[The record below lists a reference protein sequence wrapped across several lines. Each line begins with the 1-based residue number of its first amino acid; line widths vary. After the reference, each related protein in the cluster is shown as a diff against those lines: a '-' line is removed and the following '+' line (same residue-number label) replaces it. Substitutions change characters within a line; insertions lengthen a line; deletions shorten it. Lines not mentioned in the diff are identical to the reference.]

1 MRNMTW
7 HRGSFLVVPLALAA
21 CAPGR
26 AGGDP
31 FAGGSSSEARNRPAV
46 RVGLEVV
53 CDQCWVSYST
63 GSEAGSTKASPA
75 NQVWSLRLVRYP
87 ISLETVRLSATADRS
102 AVERVR
108 IFVNGELVAS
118 AENRGG
124 DPRETLCAAV
134 VIPRPAD
141 AADPA
146 EGFGCG
152 S

>member
-1 MRNMTW
+1 MCTMMR
-7 HRGSFLVVPLALAA
+7 HLFLVVPLALVA

-26 AGGDP
+26 GAGDP
-31 FAGGSSSEARNRPAV
+31 FAAGSSSGAANRPAV

-63 GSEAGSTKASPA
+63 GSEAGSTKASAA

-87 ISLETVRLSATADRS
+87 ISLETVHLSATGDRS

-108 IFVNGELVAS
+108 IFVNGELAAS
-118 AENRGG
+118 VENSAA
-124 DPRETLCAAV
+124 DPRGTLCAAV

-141 AADPA
+141 AADPS
-146 EGFGCG
+146 EGFGC
-152 S
+152 

>member
-1 MRNMTW
+1 MWIMIP
-7 HRGSFLVVPLALAA
+7 HRRFFLVVPLALAA
-21 CAPGR
+21 CGPLR
-26 AGGDP
+26 AAGDP
-31 FAGGSSSEARNRPAV
+31 FSGGSSPGSGNRPAV

-63 GSEAGSTKASPA
+63 GSEAGSTRASPA

-87 ISLETVRLSATADRS
+87 ISLETVQLSATADRS

-108 IFVNGELVAS
+108 IFVNGELAAS
-118 AENRGG
+118 VENNSA
-124 DPRETLCAAV
+124 DPRQTLCAAV

-146 EGFGCG
+146 QGFGC
-152 S
+152 